1 MVVATITVDASDLMG
16 RINTLSALMK
26 PEAFHNAMYGIMQR
40 TGGHVKKILRE
51 DIPHEYYFKP
61 GEVAGAVGT
70 PKLSF
75 GAGGVG
81 CTIPIRAPRK
91 KIGGGG
97 FGAFGGKRGWN
108 SLHGGKYHIR
118 ANIVKDGRSTLPLE
132 ADTYAG
138 FPPFRNIGSR
148 LAGGTYTRTSR
159 SRGPL
164 MRVAGIAVPQ
174 APMNRSEPE
183 VQKDIH
189 DYLAVR
195 IEARL
200 MALMASGR

>member
-132 ADTYAG
+132 ADT
-138 FPPFRNIGSR
+138 
-148 LAGGTYTRTSR
+148 
-159 SRGPL
+159 
-164 MRVAGIAVPQ
+164 VAGIAVPQ